1 MSDITTWLERL
12 DLGKYA
18 DVFAEHE
25 IDFKVLP
32 QLTEID
38 IREPGLPLGPR
49 RKLLTAIAALKSSS
63 DSNVVN
69 PSSDPEITLSKPHP
83 GSQPNVVS

>member
-1 MSDITTWLERL
+1 LSDIATWLEIH

-18 DVFAEHE
+18 NVFTEHE

-32 QLTEID
+32 QLTEED
-38 IREPGLPLGPR
+38 IRELGLPLGPR